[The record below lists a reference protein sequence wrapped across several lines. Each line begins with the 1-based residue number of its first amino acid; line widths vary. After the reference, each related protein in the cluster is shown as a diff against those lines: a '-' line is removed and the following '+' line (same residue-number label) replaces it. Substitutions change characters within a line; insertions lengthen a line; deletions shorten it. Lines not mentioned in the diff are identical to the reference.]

1 MMNRSPL
8 KMIKLGTHILPIL
21 VSSAVILAAGLMNDQ
36 PGFAYIRDDQP
47 APPQTAQDSKPP
59 AILEPAVGARVER
72 ELKAAEMHAYIVK
85 LPSGQYLYIV
95 VEQKGID
102 VVASLFGPD
111 GQKLTEVDSPNGT
124 QGPEPISIIAE
135 VAGDYRLEVRSLEEK
150 AEIGRYEVNVKELRA
165 ATQKDRERIA
175 ALKAVAEA
183 SRFAAQ
189 ATAESLR
196 KAIEKLN
203 EALPLWRGVGDHRN
217 EANTLNQIGTIYLQ
231 QLGETQQALDY
242 LSQALPLYRSV
253 GDGIEEGRVLNNIG
267 GAHFRLGQNQKA
279 LEYYNQALTLT
290 RTVKDQLQEGTSLV
304 YIGRVYLRMSETR
317 RALEYYDQGLALI
330 RKVGYRLGEA
340 HTLMSIANAYLALG
354 ELQKSLEYG
363 NQALPIFRLI
373 GDRSG
378 EGGALNTI
386 GFLHTKLGELQ
397 KSLEYYRDSQ
407 RLLHDTGNRFDEAFV
422 LDNMGQVYNQM
433 GEPQKAQQYYDQ
445 ALEIRRALA
454 DRAGQATTLHNI
466 GNHYLDLGEL
476 ERALEYYDQSL
487 SLKRA
492 VGDAREESYT
502 LDSIGGVYLSK
513 GELQKAL
520 DYHNQSLVLR
530 RKVSDQYGEA
540 YALTNIGAVYD
551 QLGELQKALDYFEQ
565 ALKIRRT
572 VGDRYGEASS
582 LHKVGTIYAK
592 LRKADLALEYYNQAL
607 ELSRTLRYQTRETE
621 ILLSIARHD
630 RERGNILEA
639 TRQVET
645 ALNIIESTRT
655 KVASQGLRSSYLASK
670 RAFYELYV
678 DLLMQMHRSQPSRGY
693 DAAALNASE
702 RARARS
708 LLDILTESRA
718 DIREGIDP
726 ALLERERLLQQQLSA
741 KSERLT
747 RLLGGKH
754 TEEQKITASKELQG
768 VLNDYRDIQE
778 KIRARS
784 PHYAALTQPQPL
796 SLKEIQQL
804 LDEDTVLLE
813 YALGEERSYLWAVTT
828 TTIRSFE
835 LPRRAEIEPAAR
847 RVYEL
852 LAAQTDNL
860 YPEAL
865 TNLSQILLSP
875 AADQLGKK
883 RLLIVSEGT
892 LQYIP
897 FAALPVPE
905 RRVEVP
911 HRRVSSSPRLRA
923 TSTPLIQDH
932 EIVSLPSAS
941 VLGVLR
947 RELGGRK
954 SAPKPLAVLADPVFE
969 RNDQRVRGTIKAQQG
984 EEQHHTEKASE
995 KTAPPS
1001 DLQRATRELSLTRFD
1016 RLVLSRREADLI
1028 SALASSG
1035 QPLKA
1040 LDFAAN
1046 RATATSPELGQY
1058 RILHFATHSLLN
1070 NQQPELSGIVLS
1082 LVDEQGRPQ
1091 DGFLRLYEIYN
1102 LKLEAD
1108 LVVLSAC
1115 QTALGKETKGEGLVG
1130 LTRGFMYAGTPRVVA
1145 SLWKVSDEAT
1155 AELMKR
1161 FYQKMLKDGLRPAA
1175 ALRAAQVS
1183 MSKEKPWTPAYYWAG
1198 FVLQGEWK

>member
-1 MMNRSPL
+1 MAR
-8 KMIKLGTHILPIL
+8 
-21 VSSAVILAAGLMNDQ
+21 LM
-36 PGFAYIRDDQP
+36 
-47 APPQTAQDSKPP
+47 
-59 AILEPAVGARVER
+59 
-72 ELKAAEMHAYIVK
+72 
-85 LPSGQYLYIV
+85 
-95 VEQKGID
+95 
-102 VVASLFGPD
+102 
-111 GQKLTEVDSPNGT
+111 
-124 QGPEPISIIAE
+124 
-135 VAGDYRLEVRSLEEK
+135 
-150 AEIGRYEVNVKELRA
+150 
-165 ATQKDRERIA
+165 
-175 ALKAVAEA
+175 
-183 SRFAAQ
+183 
-189 ATAESLR
+189 
-196 KAIEKLN
+196 
-203 EALPLWRGVGDHRN
+203 
-217 EANTLNQIGTIYLQ
+217 
-231 QLGETQQALDY
+231 
-242 LSQALPLYRSV
+242 
-253 GDGIEEGRVLNNIG
+253 
-267 GAHFRLGQNQKA
+267 
-279 LEYYNQALTLT
+279 
-290 RTVKDQLQEGTSLV
+290 
-304 YIGRVYLRMSETR
+304 
-317 RALEYYDQGLALI
+317 
-330 RKVGYRLGEA
+330 
-340 HTLMSIANAYLALG
+340 
-354 ELQKSLEYG
+354 
-363 NQALPIFRLI
+363 
-373 GDRSG
+373 
-378 EGGALNTI
+378 
-386 GFLHTKLGELQ
+386 
-397 KSLEYYRDSQ
+397 
-407 RLLHDTGNRFDEAFV
+407 
-422 LDNMGQVYNQM
+422 
-433 GEPQKAQQYYDQ
+433 
-445 ALEIRRALA
+445 
-454 DRAGQATTLHNI
+454 
-466 GNHYLDLGEL
+466 
-476 ERALEYYDQSL
+476 L
-487 SLKRA
+487 SL
-492 VGDAREESYT
+492 
-502 LDSIGGVYLSK
+502 I
-513 GELQKAL
+513 
-520 DYHNQSLVLR
+520 
-530 RKVSDQYGEA
+530 
-540 YALTNIGAVYD
+540 
-551 QLGELQKALDYFEQ
+551 LGELQKALDYFEQ

-630 RERGNILEA
+630 RDGGNILEA
-639 TRQVET
+639 ARQVET

-670 RAFYELYV
+670 RAFYELYI

-865 TNLSQILLSP
+865 ANLSQILLSP

-984 EEQHHTEKASE
+984 EEQHQTEKASE

-1115 QTALGKETKGEGLVG
+1115 QTALGKEIKGEGLVG